1 MSIESSD
8 GERCAVA
15 GRGDMA
21 RNIKH
26 SGALPPLTALR
37 AFDAVGTMGGVR
49 AAAEALNVGPTV
61 VSRHIDNLEKRL
73 GVALVR
79 AKGRSIVLTEAGA
92 KFNAQITTAFA
103 IIADATDEVT
113 KPARA
118 PLRIWC
124 TPGLA
129 VMRLLPRLP
138 ELEARLGKFAIHLRP
153 TLARPDLKHGE
164 ADAEIFY
171 RADDE
176 GEAPR
181 EGLVELELARP
192 RVMPVACPTLV
203 DGRATPLRD
212 LALLS
217 DLPWIE
223 ELSSDEWRS
232 WVEKVGLPIDAHA
245 QERLVGARLWHA
257 HVAIGAAQLGQG
269 VALAN
274 ELLVENDLAEGRL
287 VEIGRTDVRLGA
299 YMLALRA
306 ETREA
311 PEMRELVAWLGAL
324 MTSPRSPSA
333 SDDPLSKRRQSGAN

>member
-1 MSIESSD
+1 MVRSPN
-8 GERCAVA
+8 RT
-15 GRGDMA
+15 
-21 RNIKH
+21 
-26 SGALPPLTALR
+26 GALPLTALR
-37 AFDAVGTMGGVR
+37 AFDAVGAKGGVR
-49 AAAEALNVGPTV
+49 AAAEALNVSPTV
-61 VSRHIDNLEKRL
+61 VSRHISNLEKRL

-79 AKGRSIVLTEAGA
+79 AKGRSLALTEAGA
-92 KFNAQITTAFA
+92 KFHEQIARAFA

-138 ELEARLGKFAIHLRP
+138 ELEASPSKFAIHLRP
-153 TLARPDLKHGE
+153 TLARPDLKHGQ

-181 EGLVELELARP
+181 EGLVEFELARP
-192 RVMPVACPTLV
+192 RVMPVVCPTLV
-203 DGRATPLRD
+203 EGRTTPPQD
-212 LALLS
+212 LALLF

-223 ELSSDEWRS
+223 ELSGDEWRS
-232 WVEKVGLPIDAHA
+232 WVEKIGLPIDARA

-257 HVAIGAAQLGQG
+257 HVAIGAARLGQG

-274 ELLVENDLAEGRL
+274 ELLVETDLAEGRL
-287 VEIGRTDVRLGA
+287 LEIGGTNVRLGA
-299 YMLALRA
+299 YVLAMRA
-306 ETREA
+306 EAREA
-311 PEMRELVAWLGAL
+311 PEMQELTAWLRRL
-324 MTSPRSPSA
+324 MAPPRASA
-333 SDDPLSKRRQSGAN
+333 PSDDPLPKRQQSDAN